1 MKHIINRN
9 GIRLTYTDSYIEKG
23 KPDFIN
29 SLDWNIIETD
39 LIPDIDFIY
48 NFWNGSE
55 WIENA
60 TEEEII
66 EANKPIVPENI
77 SAMRL
82 KLQLFDLGIT
92 DQDIFDSIDSIP
104 DNIFSL
110 PDKEKAKIKYKT
122 STIFDR
128 NNEELNLVATMKGL
142 SQEDLDN
149 IFINGN
155 NN

>member
-1 MKHIINRN
+1 MKQFIKDNRPYSQTDRPN
-9 GIRLTYTDSYIEKG
+9 LEDYYIGLGCEEVSVLYTEN
-23 KPDFIN
+23 FIN
-29 SLDWNIIETD
+29 PL
-39 LIPDIDFIY
+39 
-48 NFWNGSE
+48 WNGTE
-55 WIENA
+55 WVESA
-60 TEEEII
+60 TPEEID

>member
-1 MKHIINRN
+1 MISTHIN
-9 GIRLTYTDSYIEKG
+9 GNFAGNYTSIDKVPNDKEIVNIEYLG
-23 KPDFIN
+23 NFYKP
-29 SLDWNIIETD
+29 
-39 LIPDIDFIY
+39 
-48 NFWNGSE
+48 FWNGIE
-55 WIENA
+55 WVEGA
-60 TEEEII
+60 TQEEIE

-142 SQEDLDN
+142 SQEDLDK

>member
-1 MKHIINRN
+1 MKQFIKDNRP
-9 GIRLTYTDSYIEKG
+9 YSQTDREDLVNHYLSLGCEEVDVLYVEN
-23 KPDFIN
+23 FIN
-29 SLDWNIIETD
+29 PL
-39 LIPDIDFIY
+39 
-48 NFWNGSE
+48 WNGTE
-55 WIENA
+55 WVESA
-60 TEEEII
+60 TSEEII
-66 EANKPIVPENI
+66 ESNKPIVPENI

>member
-1 MKHIINRN
+1 MKKLYTLLDSDNFVLNAQYFEVGQQPTNAVDELVTENFIKPKFDFTNR
-9 GIRLTYTDSYIEKG
+9 
-23 KPDFIN
+23 
-29 SLDWNIIETD
+29 
-39 LIPDIDFIY
+39 IY
-48 NFWNGSE
+48 FES
-55 WIENA
+55 A
-60 TEEEII
+60 TAEEIE